1 MTCLLI
7 LNSFYDQ
14 PDQQQATKEDET
26 DNETPLQ
33 ICLLAE
39 KTPASL
45 DEYRKK
51 QFYLQR
57 LEASLPAN
65 KDHHEVR

>member
-1 MTCLLI
+1 MMCLLI
-7 LNSFYDQ
+7 LDNVSDQ
-14 PDQQQATKEDET
+14 AKGEAET
-26 DNETPLQ
+26 DNEAPLQ
-33 ICLLAE
+33 ICMLAE

-65 KDHHEVR
+65 KDHQEV